1 MQNWP
6 RWRKSVFPGSFQAH
20 FCARCG
26 KQIRTVH
33 RPLLECRTGRT
44 GERRLRND
52 RHLVPVVR
60 KTTHALPVPAILLGR
75 DQKNPLLP
83 TAAEPLRVEH
93 DSALPC
99 WPPDVV
105 RHWYPCV
112 AALGLPQC
120 RLQPGR
126 SSLRGEGRGRVE
138 RAEGG
143 SRAAPG
149 PDDSTAAEIA
159 RPSSWTPD
167 RSLLRTGAAV
177 PQLSSAPSRWKA
189 PISAIETPVFL
200 LTKSYGTNQKLQNPN
215 PLLGTS

>member
-6 RWRKSVFPGSFQAH
+6 RWRKRVFPGSFQAH

-26 KQIRTVH
+26 EQIRTFQ
-33 RPLLECRTGRT
+33 RPLLECRSGRT

-83 TAAEPLRVEH
+83 TAEEPCGVEH

-99 WPPDVV
+99 WLPDVV

-112 AALGLPQC
+112 AALGRHQC
-120 RLQPGR
+120 RFQPVRSTLRPMMPKICPARRVSYRRGLVHSGYRGCDSRGDSSHTLHDLQ
-126 SSLRGEGRGRVE
+126 
-138 RAEGG
+138 
-143 SRAAPG
+143 SRPFRFG
-149 PDDSTAAEIA
+149 QFRFHVCFWS
-159 RPSSWTPD
+159 
-167 RSLLRTGAAV
+167 
-177 PQLSSAPSRWKA
+177 
-189 PISAIETPVFL
+189 
-200 LTKSYGTNQKLQNPN
+200 
-215 PLLGTS
+215 